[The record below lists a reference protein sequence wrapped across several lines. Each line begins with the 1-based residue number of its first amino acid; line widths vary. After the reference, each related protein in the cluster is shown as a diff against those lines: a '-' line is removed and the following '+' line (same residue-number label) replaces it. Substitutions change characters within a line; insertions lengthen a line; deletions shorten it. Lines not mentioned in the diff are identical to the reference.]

1 MQLQHKTTDDSGL
14 SLLEIVIAVAVIAIF
29 AVVGILAFQNFTDNA
44 RQQAV
49 ERTANDVF
57 TLAMASEEMPGSS
70 SSESG
75 GIGTLAE
82 IEQQHNDSTEDIT
95 VTIEKDGRDLTVT
108 ASGWDGRY
116 TATRSTNPDRDGISS
131 PEENNSEQEPGE
143 EFTGDI
149 NDYSDGTFVFETSVS
164 NSNLIVSGLSDNFS
178 IEYNDEKRT
187 LDDLELSSDGGII
200 PLPHSGTYTVSGGFK
215 KLGVDA
221 MKLSE
226 QLSNGE
232 ITLEEYL
239 EIAQN
244 VMNTPFLA
252 HDSKITV
259 WDDTGTVDL
268 SGAFMLSNIESIV
281 SPPTTVEN
289 MSNLFNQST
298 FNGDVSDWNTQNVKN
313 MNSMFVGA
321 TEFNQDVSNW
331 DVSNVQNMG
340 SMFLQATSFNNDG
353 KPLDWDDTAEVTD
366 MSNMF
371 NGASSFNQSISSWD
385 TGNVTNMSSM
395 FSNAS
400 SFNQPIGNWDTG
412 KVQDMSEMF
421 EAAIVFDQDLSGWN
435 LRSIETLE
443 RMFVYAHAYNNG
455 GKSLEWDIIGEL
467 SPNGVT
473 MKNILGTASYSS
485 YHGFFTSSF
494 DQDVSS
500 WNMENVKDLSG
511 AFANNKA
518 FNNGGQPLTWQNIG
532 KNVSEGVTMEDMF
545 FRSDFNQE
553 IGDLDV
559 SNVVNMRQMFR
570 EADSFNQDISS
581 WNVANVEDMT
591 SMFYTH
597 FSYPEF
603 NQDLSAWKVPKISK
617 PPVNFFGNNTY
628 LRHDTT
634 KHPQWGVS

>member
-1 MQLQHKTTDDSGL
+1 MQLEYRRTDENGL

-29 AVVGILAFQNFTDNA
+29 AVIGFLAFQNFTDNA

-70 SSESG
+70 SSNSG

-82 IEQQHNDSTEDIT
+82 IEQQHNDSTEYIT
-95 VTIEKDGRDLTVT
+95 VTIEKDGKDLTVT

-116 TATRSTNPDRDGISS
+116 TATRSTNPDQDGKIIT
-131 PEENNSEQEPGE
+131 PGDDTDS
-143 EFTGDI
+143 FTGDI
-149 NDYSDGTFVFETSVS
+149 NDYSDGTFIFETSVS

-178 IEYNDEKRT
+178 ITYNDEKRT
-187 LDDLELSSDGGII
+187 LDDLGLSSDGGVI

-221 MKLSE
+221 MKLIE
-226 QLSNGE
+226 QFSNGE
-232 ITLEEYL
+232 ITFEEYL

-259 WDDTGTVDL
+259 WDNTGTVDL
-268 SGAFMLSNIESIV
+268 SGAFMFSNIESVV

-298 FNGDVSDWNTQNVKN
+298 FNDDLSDWNTQNVKN
-313 MNSMFVGA
+313 MKSMFGGA
-321 TEFNQDVSNW
+321 TEFNQDISDW
-331 DVSNVQNMG
+331 DVSNVQDM
-340 SMFLQATSFNNDG
+340 SEMFLQSAAFNNGG
-353 KPLDWDDTAEVTD
+353 KPLDWDDTGEVTD

-371 NGASSFNQSISSWD
+371 NDASSFNQSISSWD
-385 TGNVTNMSSM
+385 TGNVVDMSNM

-421 EAAIVFDQDLSGWN
+421 EGAITFDQDLSGWN

-443 RMFVYAHAYNNG
+443 KMFVYAHAYNNG
-455 GKSLEWDIIGEL
+455 GKSLEWDTIGEL

-473 MKNILGTASYSS
+473 MKNILGTAVYSS
-485 YHGFFTSSF
+485 KHGFFTSSF

-518 FNNGGQPLTWQNIG
+518 FNNGGKPLTWKNIG
-532 KNVSEGVTMEDMF
+532 ENVSDGVTMEEMF
-545 FRSDFNQE
+545 MRSNFNQE

-559 SNVVNMRQMFR
+559 SNVVDMTRMFR
-570 EADSFNQDISS
+570 EADSFNQDISA
-581 WNVANVEDMT
+581 WDVANVENMT
-591 SMFYTH
+591 EMFYTN
-597 FSYPEF
+597 FSSPKF
-603 NQDLSAWKVPKISK
+603 KQDLSSWKVPKISEY
-617 PPVNFFGNNTY
+617 PSNFFGNNAY
-628 LRHDTT
+628 LRDDTS